1 MEQRDLKYTK
11 VKYWAKYKIINF
23 DDYANENKTQ
33 HNSKWPYIPDHPYKI
48 LIIGD
53 SGSEKKNALLDLINT
68 EADIDKIYSYE
79 KDPYEIKY
87 KFLLNKRKSIGSK
100 HFNETKAFIKY
111 SNNIQDI
118 YKNINKY
125 NPVKKRKILIVFDD
139 MIADLI
145 IKKKKKKKINNN

>member
-1 MEQRDLKYTK
+1 M
-11 VKYWAKYKIINF
+11 INF

-33 HNSKWPYIPDHPYKI
+33 HNSKWPYIPDHSYKI
-48 LIIGD
+48 LITGD

-68 EADIDKIYSYE
+68 EADVDKIYSYE
-79 KDPYEIKY
+79 KDPYENKY
-87 KFLLNKRKSIGSK
+87 QFLLNKRKSIGSK

-111 SNNIQDI
+111 SNNMQDI

-145 IKKKKKKKINNN
+145 IKKKKKNQ